1 MANLPKQSKLE
12 QRSAAAAMLA
22 AQDVA
27 VEEDWLD
34 AAQDVDQ
41 STVDLEGPQYPY
53 IQWVHG
59 KKALKP
65 AGGVIYTG
73 GWFLNDAQGIE
84 ADDLPDWTPG
94 ELEHQQGD
102 ATAGFFIRDLTVAV
116 IRSRRCWRVRD
127 GDQTRLYAWDEY
139 ERAVKAIPAGG
150 GLSGRLQVLV
160 AVRGLEELGPLVL
173 TMGGSVSRAFAPGK
187 SGNSVMNVFLRSVI
201 TPANT
206 LNRKRGVKN
215 AFPYRAF
222 WVAVGPDRE
231 PDGTPKFTTVGEG
244 SAQST
249 VTLPI
254 AVNLRDRRDAED
266 LGLGGK
272 LTAQELGQLFVGRDN
287 LALFS
292 TWYIEAEEWANAW
305 TAEALSG
312 QRQAQDEAEEEA
324 AEAEADNPAYVEEE
338 QIPF

>member
-1 MANLPKQSKLE
+1 MANLPKQAELKP
-12 QRSAAAAMLA
+12 RSAAAAMLA
-22 AQDVA
+22 AQDVSI
-27 VEEDWLD
+27 EEDWLD
-34 AAQDVDQ
+34 AAQEVDQ
-41 STVDLEGPQYPY
+41 STVDLEGPQYPF

-59 KKALKP
+59 KKAFKQL
-65 AGGVIYTG
+65 GGVVYTG
-73 GWFLNDAQGIE
+73 GWFMNDAQGIE
-84 ADDLPDWTPG
+84 ADDLPGWDAG
-94 ELEHQQGD
+94 ELQHEQGD
-102 ATAGFFIRDLTVAV
+102 ATAGFFTRDLTVAV

-139 ERAVKAIPAGG
+139 ERASKAVPAGG

-187 SGNSVMNVFLRSVI
+187 AGNSVMNVFIRSVL

-206 LNRKRGVKN
+206 MNRKRGKSSK
-215 AFPYRAF
+215 FPYRAF
-222 WVAVGPDRE
+222 WLTVGPDRE
-231 PDGTPKFTTVGEG
+231 ADGTPRFSTVGEG

-249 VTLPI
+249 VTLPVALGI
-254 AVNLRDRRDAED
+254 GDKLSAQD
-266 LGLGGK
+266 LG
-272 LTAQELGQLFVGRDN
+272 ALFVGRDN
-287 LALFS
+287 LAQFS
-292 TWYIEAEEWANAW
+292 AWYVEAEEWANAW

-312 QRQAQDEAEEEA
+312 QRQAQDEAQDDAE

>member
-1 MANLPKQSKLE
+1 MANLPKQQQSG
-12 QRSAAAAMLA
+12 AAAMLA
-22 AQDVA
+22 AQNVA

-41 STVDLEGPQYPY
+41 STVDLEGPQYPFA
-53 IQWVHG
+53 QWVHG

-73 GWFLNDAQGIE
+73 GWFLNDSQGIE
-84 ADDLPDWTPG
+84 EDDLPGWTPG

-102 ATAGFFIRDLTVAV
+102 ATVGFFVRDLTVAV

-139 ERAVKAIPAGG
+139 ERAVKAIPTGG

-160 AVRGLEELGPLVL
+160 AIQGLETLGPLVL

-187 SGNSVMNVFLRSVI
+187 SGNSVMSVFLRSVI

-206 LNRKRGVKN
+206 LNRKRGVKA

-222 WVAVGPDRE
+222 WLSVGPDRD
-231 PDGTPKFTTVGEG
+231 PNGNPIYATVGEG
-244 SAQST
+244 NATST
-249 VTLPI
+249 VTLPV
-254 AVNLRDRRDAED
+254 A
-266 LGLGGK
+266 LGIGDK
-272 LTAQELGQLFVGRDN
+272 LDPQGLGQLFVGRDN

-292 TWYIEAEEWANAW
+292 TWYLEAEEWANAW

-312 QRQAQDEAEEEA
+312 QREAQEETREEAEA
-324 AEAEADNPAYVEEE
+324 QADNPAYVKEEE
-338 QIPF
+338 IPF

>member
-1 MANLPKQSKLE
+1 MANLSKQAKLD
-12 QRSAAAAMLA
+12 QRGGAAAILA
-22 AQDVA
+22 TQNVA

-41 STVDLEGPQYPY
+41 STVDLEGPQYPF

-73 GWFLNDAQGIE
+73 GWFMNAAQGIE
-84 ADDLPDWTPG
+84 ADDLAEWTPG

-102 ATAGFFIRDLTVAV
+102 ATDGFFTRDLTVAV
-116 IRSRRCWRVRD
+116 IRNRRCWRLRD
-127 GDQTRLYAWDEY
+127 GDQTRLYAWNEY
-139 ERAVKAIPAGG
+139 ERAAQAIPTGG

-160 AVRGLEELGPLVL
+160 AVRGLEGLGPLVL

-206 LNRKRGVKN
+206 LNRKRGVKA

-222 WVAVGPDRE
+222 WLTVGPGRE
-231 PDGTPKFTTVGEG
+231 PDGTPVFTTVGQG
-244 SAQST
+244 NATSA
-249 VTLPI
+249 VTLPV
-254 AVNLRDRRDAED
+254 A
-266 LGLGGK
+266 LGIGDK
-272 LTAQELGQLFVGRDN
+272 LDPQALGQLFVGRDN
-287 LALFS
+287 LALFT
-292 TWYIEAEEWANAW
+292 TWYLEAEAWANAW
-305 TAEALSG
+305 AADALSG
-312 QRQAQDEAEEEA
+312 QREAQDEAA
-324 AEAEADNPAYVEEE
+324 AETEAQADNPAYVKEEE
-338 QIPF
+338 IPF